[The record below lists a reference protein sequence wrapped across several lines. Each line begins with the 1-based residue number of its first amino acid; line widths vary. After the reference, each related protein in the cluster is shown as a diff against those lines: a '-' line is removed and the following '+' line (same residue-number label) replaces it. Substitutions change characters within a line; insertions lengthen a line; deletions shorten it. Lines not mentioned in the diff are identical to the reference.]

1 MYRWLW
7 VSIAEAR
14 EMRRKL
20 MNSGFAAASKAFGD
34 IRHNRNTR
42 AADLI
47 PQAEIGAELAAIGH
61 FINLRRQS
69 ARFFPTFNL
78 FESANGHT
86 T

>member
-1 MYRWLW
+1 MD
-7 VSIAEAR
+7 
-14 EMRRKL
+14 
-20 MNSGFAAASKAFGD
+20 SGLPPRPKPSAIFA
-34 IRHNRNTR
+34 INRNTR

-47 PQAEIGAELAAIGH
+47 PQSEIGAELAAIGH